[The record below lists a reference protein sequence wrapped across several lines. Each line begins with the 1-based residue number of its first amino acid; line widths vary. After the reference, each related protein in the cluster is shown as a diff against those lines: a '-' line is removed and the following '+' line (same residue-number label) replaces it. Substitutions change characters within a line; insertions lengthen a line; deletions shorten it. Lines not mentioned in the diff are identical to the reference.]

1 MQAGPTAGDRRR
13 VTLAG
18 AAVLLGAADT
28 YVMVLVLPDV
38 MAGVGLGLDQLQRGA
53 PLVTAFLL
61 GYVLVLPLAGR
72 VCDALGRRPVLVACL
87 LCFAAGSLITA
98 AAQGLEVAVLGRGL
112 QGLGAGG
119 LVPPTLALVADL
131 WPPSRRGVP
140 LGAVGAAQ
148 ELGAVLGPLLGAA
161 VLAAAGWRAIFWGN
175 AVLGVLLAAVL
186 APRLRSVR
194 TGAALA
200 LAATGTAATVL
211 ALASPSWL
219 ADDLTWGALLV
230 PAAAAV
236 PFSSPLLLAG
246 LALVAAAAA
255 TTVLPWRPA
264 RRRLDVDLPGAALL
278 VPALGGVV
286 LTFAGA
292 DTSRAVVDDRWPLY
306 AAVSVAGAVGF
317 AVRQRTAARPLV
329 TRGTLA
335 ARGAQ
340 GAVAVNALVGVALVV
355 ALVDVPVFARSTAY
369 PDSQLGAALVLVQFL
384 AALPVGALA
393 GGWLSART
401 PPVRVAVAGMLAAA
415 AGLAAMATWPADA
428 LPGAAATAALVTAG
442 FGFGL
447 AIAPVNVVLL
457 ASTPP
462 SEHGLASALAVLA
475 RTVGMLVG
483 LSVLTAVGLRV
494 FAARQAQV
502 GSPFTL
508 CPATPADCPAFV
520 EATRASLLVELHVI
534 FAAAAGVAVLAAVV
548 AAVLLRAPVPRDR
561 TGPLHGEPAR

>member
-1 MQAGPTAGDRRR
+1 MQAGPGAADRRR

-18 AAVLLGAADT
+18 GAVLLGAADT

-87 LCFAAGSLITA
+87 LCFAAGSLLTA

-175 AVLGVLLAAVL
+175 AVLGVLLAALL

-194 TGAALA
+194 TAAALG
-200 LAATGTAATVL
+200 LAALGTAATVL
-211 ALASPSWL
+211 ALAAPSWL
-219 ADDLTWGALLV
+219 ADDLTWGAVLV
-230 PAAAAV
+230 PVAAAV

-246 LALVAAAAA
+246 VVLVAAAAA
-255 TTVLPWRPA
+255 TALLPRRPA
-264 RRRLDVDLPGAALL
+264 GPDVDRLDVDLLGAALL

-306 AAVSVAGAVGF
+306 ASVSVAGAVGF

-335 ARGAQ
+335 ARGAR

-355 ALVDVPVFARSTAY
+355 ALVDVPVFARSTTY

-462 SEHGLASALAVLA
+462 PEHGLASALAVLA

-494 FAARQAQV
+494 FAARQAEV

-520 EATRASLLVELHVI
+520 EATRASVLVELHVI
-534 FAAAAGVAVLAAVV
+534 FAAAAAVAVLAAVV
-548 AAVLLRAPVPRDR
+548 AAVLLRAPAAGGRAQEAV
-561 TGPLHGEPAR
+561 